1 MVVDRQRAVDVFNSY
16 VENYNKSD
24 EKVRL
29 KIEHTIRVASLCE
42 EIAKSINLSKEDCN
56 IAWLTGLLHDIGRF
70 EQLRRFGTFNDA
82 LSIDHAALSSEILF
96 DNGMIRDFVDDI
108 SNDLLLHIAVKSHS
122 LFKIPDDLTKR
133 ETMFCNILRDADKVD
148 IFRVNVEFPLE
159 EIYNVTTEDLK
170 NAAVTPEVMQS
181 FYEEHATLRSLK
193 KTSIDNLIGHISLIY
208 ELIYP
213 YSVYA
218 TLSQGYI
225 QKMLSFKSDNPVTQK
240 QLEEINELTDSYI
253 KRRLSEIKA

>member
-1 MVVDRQRAVDVFNSY
+1 MVIDKERAVKVFNAY
-16 VENYNKSD
+16 VENYNSKD

-42 EIAKSINLSKEDCN
+42 AIAKSINLSKEDCD
-56 IAWLTGLLHDIGRF
+56 IAWLTGILHDIGRF

-82 LSIDHAALSSEILF
+82 KSICHATLSAEILF
-96 DNGMIRDFVDDI
+96 DNAMIRDFIDDD
-108 SNDLLLHIAVKSHS
+108 SEDSLLHIAVKSHS
-122 LFKIPDDLTKR
+122 LFKIPQNLTER
-133 ETMFCNILRDADKVD
+133 EIMFCNILRDADKVD

-170 NAAVTPEVMQS
+170 NALVTPEVMQS

-193 KTSIDNLIGHISLIY
+193 KTSIDNLVGHISLIY

-213 YSVYA
+213 FSVEA
-218 TLSQGYI
+218 TISQGYI
-225 QKMLSFKSDNPVTQK
+225 NKMLDFKSDNPATKK
-240 QLEEINELTDSYI
+240 QFEEINTLISDYV
-253 KRRLSEIKA
+253 KRRLMEIKA